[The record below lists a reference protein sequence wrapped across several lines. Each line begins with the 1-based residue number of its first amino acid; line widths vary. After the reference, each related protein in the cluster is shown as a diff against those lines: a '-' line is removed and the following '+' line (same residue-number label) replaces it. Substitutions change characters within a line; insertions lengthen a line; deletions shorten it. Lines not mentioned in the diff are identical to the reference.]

1 MSYVLPMPIESSGR
15 LRRSRMLPA
24 RHRLPS
30 AHAPVSG
37 PHSNI
42 QTLRPELRVTGYIF
56 VLLRKRS
63 LFVQMDSTER
73 VIVPG
78 KRRFRNNFD
87 GGSRQLGF
95 HEQKG
100 AQ

>member
-1 MSYVLPMPIESSGR
+1 MFSRCQSSPVDDCVGRGCFQRDIAYRVPMRQLVALTRISKHCGQSF
-15 LRRSRMLPA
+15 
-24 RHRLPS
+24 
-30 AHAPVSG
+30 
-37 PHSNI
+37 
-42 QTLRPELRVTGYIF
+42 ELQVNIF

-63 LFVQMDSTER
+63 SFVQMDSTER